1 MPALRASTGAIAEW
15 VTSRRGSAP
24 GIRPDLLADRAPTEP
39 ARAGDCGEQA
49 AAYQEQT
56 TPQESTDS

>member
-1 MPALRASTGAIAEW
+1 MPALRASAG
-15 VTSRRGSAP
+15 VRGGWAALRQGSSP

-49 AAYQEQT
+49 AAYQEQM
-56 TPQESTDS
+56 TPQGSTDS